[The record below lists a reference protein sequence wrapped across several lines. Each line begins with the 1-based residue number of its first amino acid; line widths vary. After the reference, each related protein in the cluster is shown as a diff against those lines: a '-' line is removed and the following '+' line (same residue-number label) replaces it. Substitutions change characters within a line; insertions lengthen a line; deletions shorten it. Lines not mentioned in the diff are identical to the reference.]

1 MADDYHMSTQPYQR
15 DSTAERLKTKAA
27 EVGQKLSERL
37 SAFGEKAKRVLTG
50 QARGDTSHAGAYANL
65 NESLLSQD
73 GGDASQSAGLHA
85 ATNGLPP
92 SSHAG
97 IATASSGSEAVP
109 GLADIP
115 SEAEMMVQTTLLAQ
129 EAAELLWETIAFQA
143 GSENKDP
150 QMVAQMTDL
159 TEKAE
164 MLNSQLRGLI
174 RNHLQGTTDGTS
186 EQMLASA
193 LEAKDMLDSC
203 LTEYKKT
210 CGSGSVPSEH
220 QNQQQVAADPPQ
232 QQHLD
237 TIDAVE
243 PAPLIDLD
251 DLLPA
256 PSTQAPTATTHL
268 TAPGADPFAGSSPG
282 AGAPGNPF

>member
-109 GLADIP
+109 GLAEIP
-115 SEAEMMVQTTLLAQ
+115 TEVRPTIDPKESEERKIQRPRTWLRKRCALLS
-129 EAAELLWETIAFQA
+129 LTIAF
-143 GSENKDP
+143 
-150 QMVAQMTDL
+150 DL
-159 TEKAE
+159 R
-164 MLNSQLRGLI
+164 LHSFSLPCRPPPPRLR
-174 RNHLQGTTDGTS
+174 
-186 EQMLASA
+186 
-193 LEAKDMLDSC
+193 
-203 LTEYKKT
+203 
-210 CGSGSVPSEH
+210 
-220 QNQQQVAADPPQ
+220 
-232 QQHLD
+232 
-237 TIDAVE
+237 
-243 PAPLIDLD
+243 
-251 DLLPA
+251 
-256 PSTQAPTATTHL
+256 
-268 TAPGADPFAGSSPG
+268 
-282 AGAPGNPF
+282 